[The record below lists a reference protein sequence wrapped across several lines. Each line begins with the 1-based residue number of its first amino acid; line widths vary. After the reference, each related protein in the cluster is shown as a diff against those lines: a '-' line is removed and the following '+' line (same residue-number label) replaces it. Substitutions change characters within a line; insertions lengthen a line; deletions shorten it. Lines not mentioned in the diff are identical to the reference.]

1 MQRIYECDLAKQKD
15 LKKVLEADPYAAD
28 SFARV
33 GYKLRD
39 GSSLGE
45 DKGKLFV
52 YISASDEFVKKADER
67 LKDFAKPLAGEAAKR
82 IIGKIVAEEESA
94 ESGLGSIFG
103 G

>member
-1 MQRIYECDLAKQKD
+1 MDIVYECDLSKLKD
-15 LKKVLEADPYAAD
+15 LKKVLEADPYAED

-39 GSSLGE
+39 GTSLGE
-45 DKGKLFV
+45 DKAKTFL
-52 YISASDEFVKKADER
+52 YISASADFFKKADEK
-67 LKDFAKPLAGEAAKR
+67 LKGIAVPLKGGAADR
-82 IIGKIVAEEESA
+82 IIGKIKSEEESA